1 MYKNTCKGFTLV
13 EMVLYVALCSILL
26 LSLSTFLSFLLQSR
40 VKSQSIA
47 EVNQQGFQ
55 MMQFMTQAIRNGKT
69 VTSPLDASTSTT
81 LSITTAVPL
90 LSPVVFSASGTSLMI
105 QEGSGKQVKL
115 TNSRVA
121 VSSLVFQNISTATNT
136 EKTVKISFVLSYTS
150 SSTKQE
156 YVYSKLFQSSATL
169 RK

>member
-1 MYKNTCKGFTLV
+1 MKKNTCKGFTLV

-81 LSITTAVPL
+81 LSVTTAVPL

-105 QEGSGKQVKL
+105 QEGSGKQIKL

>member
-1 MYKNTCKGFTLV
+1 MNKNTCKGFTLV